1 MCSLSDIKNNFMSII
16 NVSFKYSIM
25 ITKMR
30 YLLFIAIVGLLSG
43 CTKNFEEINTRPDA
57 LIASKVDVS
66 LLGQGF
72 ANAQYN
78 TVNGL
83 HWRFQISENLF
94 SDLYCQYFATTAAN
108 FDSDRYVEVGRW
120 SDLAWG
126 SFYGQA
132 APAIKFVEDFAAE
145 NKLAEEE
152 AIAKIWKVYGYH
164 RITDYWGPVIYSEF
178 GNGQTSV
185 KYDTQEEIYRS
196 FFPTLDAAINTLK
209 STSKTNVFG
218 SNDQIFNGQVSKWIK
233 LANSLRLRLAMRIRF
248 ADPALAKAEAE
259 KAVAGGLMDSNA
271 DNAYMLTT
279 LNSMNPFTTIT
290 NWGEFRMS
298 ALMESI
304 LVGYNDPRTGFYFSP
319 ANAGDTDGD
328 GSPYEG
334 LRNGQPK
341 VDKTPAIN
349 ATNSDVGQS
358 WLPPGKGGTN
368 PPILIM
374 TAAESFFLRA
384 EGALEGWNMGGTAK
398 DLYEMGI
405 RMSMKDRISAPD
417 AAIDAYTTS
426 TATPKAA
433 DPSSPPTTNIPV
445 AFDVNGSKERQ
456 LEQIITQKWLALYP
470 DGWEAFAEV
479 RRTGYPKLY
488 PLVESE
494 NPDLP
499 ANTIFRKMTY
509 VTGELS
515 NNKAAVDAAQQ
526 LPELASRGGD
536 RNSTKVWWD
545 AKK

>member
-1 MCSLSDIKNNFMSII
+1 
-16 NVSFKYSIM
+16 M
-25 ITKMR
+25 ITKMK
-30 YLLFIAIVGLLSG
+30 YLLLLAVVGLLSG
-43 CTKNFEEINTRPDA
+43 CTKNFEEINTNPNA

-72 ANAQYN
+72 AKAQYN

-120 SDLAWG
+120 IDLAWG

-132 APAIKFVEDFAAE
+132 APAIKFVEDFANE

-152 AIAKIWKVYGYH
+152 AVAKIWKVYGYH

-185 KYDTQEEIYRS
+185 KYDSQEEIYRS
-196 FFPTLDAAINTLK
+196 FFPTLDAAISTLK
-209 STSKTNVFG
+209 SSSKTNVLG
-218 SNDQIFNGQVSKWIK
+218 SNDQIFSGDIKRWIK
-233 LANSLRLRLAMRIRF
+233 FANSLRLRLAIRIRF
-248 ADPALAKAEAE
+248 VDPALAKAEAE

-271 DNAYMLTT
+271 DNAYLITT

-304 LVGYNDPRTGFYFSP
+304 LVGYKDPRAGFYFSP
-319 ANAGDTDGD
+319 AANGDTDGD

-334 LRNGQPK
+334 LRNGQEK
-341 VDKTPAIN
+341 VNKTSAIN
-349 ATNSDVGQS
+349 NDNSDVGQI
-358 WLPPGKGGTN
+358 WLPPAKGGTN

-398 DLYEMGI
+398 DLYETGI
-405 RMSMKDRISAPD
+405 KMSMKDRLNAPD
-417 AAIDAYTTS
+417 ATIDAYIAS
-426 TATPKAA
+426 VATPKAA
-433 DPSSPPTTNIPV
+433 NANSPATTDIPV

-456 LEQIITQKWLALYP
+456 LEQIITQKWIALYP

-488 PLVESE
+488 PLVASE
-494 NPDLP
+494 NPDVP
-499 ANTIFRKMTY
+499 ANAIFRRMTF
-509 VTGELS
+509 VTSELS
-515 NNKAAVDAAQQ
+515 NNKAAVEVAKQ
-526 LPELASRGGD
+526 LPELTSRGGNK
-536 RNSTKVWWD
+536 NSTKVWWD